1 MMIRTIY
8 GHGSVLSRYL
18 NATSYPA
25 TISKKKNKKNT
36 LCSSVFG
43 LETFKGLCRK
53 EMGGLGVQIYDLAI
67 DEHTII

>member
-1 MMIRTIY
+1 MGTDRCFLDISMQQAIQLR
-8 GHGSVLSRYL
+8 SV
-18 NATSYPA
+18 
-25 TISKKKNKKNT
+25 KKTNKKNT

>member
-1 MMIRTIY
+1 MGTDRCFLDISMQQAIQLR
-8 GHGSVLSRYL
+8 SV
-18 NATSYPA
+18 
-25 TISKKKNKKNT
+25 KKKQKNT